1 MLFKEWIDNCTLIL
15 YKKITA
21 YTFFNISCI
30 WNVLNLYAFFH
41 CLLCPF
47 VEKKML
53 KIAPSC
59 TMFTKCVNP
68 VLIKVLLR
76 TTHTIAL
83 RWPFL
88 CGHSSTITYNQ
99 RIMST
104 CQIIMSTR
112 HIFLSTSILF
122 TCWKIQHKNVC
133 AFSVVIIFF
142 SQVDIGIW
150 HVNIIIFKSTSL
162 SSKSL

>member
-1 MLFKEWIDNCTLIL
+1 MLSKEWIDKCTLIL
-15 YKKITA
+15 NKKITA
-21 YTFFNISCI
+21 CTFFNISCI
-30 WNVLNLYAFFH
+30 WNVINLYAFFH
-41 CLLCPF
+41 CLLYPF

-53 KIAPSC
+53 KIAPSS
-59 TMFTKCVNP
+59 TMFTKFVNP
-68 VLIKVLLR
+68 VLMKKVILLR
-76 TTHTIAL
+76 TTHTITL

-104 CQIIMSTR
+104 CQIIMSNR
-112 HIFLSTSILF
+112 QIFLSICHLF
-122 TCWKIQHKNVC
+122 TCWKIQHRNVC

-150 HVNIIIFKSTSL
+150 HVNMII
-162 SSKSL
+162 